1 MINDS
6 RGKENKPRAKK
17 QPIFRERTLGIIMT
31 KWDLENEPGQ
41 GCSGVRAGSYIIAES
56 INWHKSLGSS
66 LVLFIKRLR
75 CCSQSSFSWFHSLI
89 LTTAVDK
96 NYYQGIRN
104 GPITN
109 NTTSYA
115 KEILHGERQRV
126 WAFCVAGEDGYCT
139 FKASPLSVSFMPS
152 PDVRDVNEG
161 NAPGTVKQHQCR
173 LPAV

>member
-1 MINDS
+1 MNKVPWGQPESRGERNTCSNNYDPARELINHKMERGKGKNKSMACFSKEGAETGRRWLGDS

-75 CCSQSSFSWFHSLI
+75 CCSQSSFS
-89 LTTAVDK
+89 
-96 NYYQGIRN
+96 
-104 GPITN
+104 
-109 NTTSYA
+109 
-115 KEILHGERQRV
+115 
-126 WAFCVAGEDGYCT
+126 
-139 FKASPLSVSFMPS
+139 
-152 PDVRDVNEG
+152 
-161 NAPGTVKQHQCR
+161 
-173 LPAV
+173 